1 MNRGVDFM
9 SFTSCVSSSA
19 HTPELIDEALE
30 LFDETVADLIKTGV
44 ITA

>member
-1 MNRGVDFM
+1 M
-9 SFTSCVSSSA
+9 SFTSCVTSSA